1 MPEREADT
9 PERDWGSSVLRD
21 LGLGP
26 EPAPEPD
33 PSPGPGSAP
42 AAASDPGAAAS
53 DPGAAAE
60 AGAVDSRER
69 PSSGSATL
77 PHRGAAPGARAL
89 EAAPLPAGAAEA
101 AAPAPA
107 APGPVGPVTPAASG
121 EAPPADPAAPEESL
135 RGPGSDDLDPERFTR
150 ARHHRDPL
158 VRQAAR
164 RVREALGVG
173 ASREV
178 REATARAGR
187 LRQPVTTIRRIAV
200 LSGRGGA
207 GKTTVAALVAT
218 ALAAARPDRVLA
230 VDAAPDLGSLA
241 LVAGASSPRP
251 PAAFARAAP
260 QPQTFEDADPHLGRT
275 DGGLWLLTGPTGPT
289 APGSDP
295 RLDLPAY
302 RTAVAALS
310 RFFAVLV
317 TDCGPDPASPLN
329 LGVLEDAHALALVA
343 PATVDGL
350 VSTHQAIARL
360 RQTSASLLPRTV
372 VVLSAQTPHGEA
384 VDLKRGTRTL
394 ASQGVRVARLP
405 YDRHLA
411 AGARLRPDLLGERT
425 TTAVIGLAADLLDF
439 AVSDRGGW

>member
-1 MPEREADT
+1 MRPERDADP
-9 PERDWGSSVLRD
+9 PEQDWGSSVLRD
-21 LGLGP
+21 LGVGADP
-26 EPAPEPD
+26 VPGAGPAPGPDPAPSAD
-33 PSPGPGSAP
+33 PSPSDDASPNADPAPGI
-42 AAASDPGAAAS
+42 GAA
-53 DPGAAAE
+53 PGIE
-60 AGAVDSRER
+60 AVAAVDNPAR
-69 PSSGSATL
+69 PAPGSATL
-77 PHRGAAPGARAL
+77 PLRGAEPGPGAL
-89 EAAPLPAGAAEA
+89 Q

-107 APGPVGPVTPAASG
+107 PAPAPAG
-121 EAPPADPAAPEESL
+121 AAPTAKEEER
-135 RGPGSDDLDPERFTR
+135 RGPAPDELDPEEFTR
-150 ARHHRDPL
+150 PRHHRDPL
-158 VRQAAR
+158 ARQAAR
-164 RVREALGVG
+164 RVREVLGMG

-178 REATARAGR
+178 REATARAER

-230 VDAAPDLGSLA
+230 VDAAPELGSLA
-241 LVAGASSPRP
+241 LLAGASSPRP
-251 PAAFARAAP
+251 VAGFGGAAL
-260 QPQTFEDADPHLGRT
+260 QPQAFEDADPHLGRT
-275 DGGLWLLTGPTGPT
+275 DSGLWLLTGPTGADP
-289 APGSDP
+289 AP

-302 RTAVAALS
+302 RAAVAALS

-317 TDCGPDPASPLN
+317 TDCGPDPASRLN

-350 VSTHQAIARL
+350 LSTHQTIARL
-360 RQTSASLLPRTV
+360 RQTSAALLPRTV
-372 VVLSAQTPHGEA
+372 VVLTSQSPDTEA

-411 AGARLRPDLLGERT
+411 AGARLRPRLLGERT
-425 TTAVIGLAADLLDF
+425 ATAVIGLAADLLDF

>member
-1 MPEREADT
+1 
-9 PERDWGSSVLRD
+9 VV
-21 LGLGP
+21 
-26 EPAPEPD
+26 
-33 PSPGPGSAP
+33 PGP
-42 AAASDPGAAAS
+42 
-53 DPGAAAE
+53 
-60 AGAVDSRER
+60 REDER
-69 PSSGSATL
+69 
-77 PHRGAAPGARAL
+77 RGLAPG
-89 EAAPLPAGAAEA
+89 
-101 AAPAPA
+101 
-107 APGPVGPVTPAASG
+107 
-121 EAPPADPAAPEESL
+121 
-135 RGPGSDDLDPERFTR
+135 DLDPEQFTR
-150 ARHHRDPL
+150 PRHHRDPL
-158 VRQAAR
+158 ARQAAR
-164 RVREALGVG
+164 RIREVLGLG

-178 REATARAGR
+178 REATTRAER

-230 VDAAPDLGSLA
+230 VDAAPELGSLA
-241 LVAGASSPRP
+241 LLAGAASPRP
-251 PAAFARAAP
+251 VAGFGRAAP
-260 QPQTFEDADPHLGRT
+260 QPQAFEDADPHLGRT
-275 DGGLWLLTGPTGPT
+275 DSGLWLLTGPTSADPT
-289 APGSDP
+289 P

-302 RTAVAALS
+302 RAAVAALS

-317 TDCGPDPASPLN
+317 TDCGPDPASRLN

-350 VSTHQAIARL
+350 LSTHQTIARL

-372 VVLSAQTPHGEA
+372 VVLSSRSPNTEA

-411 AGARLRPDLLGERT
+411 AGARLRPQLLGERT
-425 TTAVIGLAADLLDF
+425 TTTVIGLAADLLGF